1 MAEPP
6 GAPGVDPGISD
17 AESIAVLRNS
27 SSTRLLQPVW
37 HGGRAVSRSASE
49 ATDFVVAVADLAER
63 DGSGGWLAAALNAA
77 AYTVAGLDDTAA
89 ERVWGADAA
98 ALVTA
103 CAQPAG
109 RLTTGDGELRLTG
122 RWESVTGAAF
132 ADWLLLSALEG
143 DDEAPRESVRY
154 VLVPRDVV
162 QIDRHVGRRGLAT
175 AGIVDVSVSGAI
187 VDAVF
192 AHPGE
197 SSREN
202 SDFDESRTSC
212 PVVAGAG
219 QAAAVVGAAAGV
231 WRAHVG
237 QVRQRLATSYGS
249 EDTNE
254 LTSSAV
260 LVAKAESD
268 IDAARLQLVTSLSAD
283 ARAAGTALCQAVTRA
298 RDAADQLLS
307 SGSRHA
313 LDATDP
319 VARLWFDVLAGY
331 RLTIRSVQQ
340 PAIG

>member
-6 GAPGVDPGISD
+6 GPPGVDPGVSD
-17 AESIAVLRNS
+17 TESIAVVREPS
-27 SSTRLLQPVW
+27 SRLLQPAR

-49 ATDFVVAVADLAER
+49 ATDFVAAVADLAER
-63 DGSGGWLAAALNAA
+63 DGSGGWLAAALNTA
-77 AYTVAGLDDTAA
+77 AYTVGSLDDAAA

-103 CAQPAG
+103 CAEPAG
-109 RLTTGDGELRLTG
+109 RLTTGHGKLRLTG
-122 RWESVTGAAF
+122 RWESVTGAVF
-132 ADWLLLSALEG
+132 ADWMLLSAREG
-143 DDEAPRESVRY
+143 DEEAERDSVRY

-162 QIDRHVGRRGLAT
+162 HIDRHVGRRGLAA
-175 AGIVDVSVSGAI
+175 AGIADVSVSGAV

-192 AHPGE
+192 ACPDE
-197 SSREN
+197 SSCE
-202 SDFDESRTSC
+202 SGDLDESRPSC
-212 PVVAGAG
+212 RVLAGAG

-249 EDTNE
+249 EDTSE

-268 IDAARLQLVTSLSAD
+268 IDAARLQLVASLTAD
-283 ARAAGTALCQAVTRA
+283 APAATTALCQAVTRA

-340 PAIG
+340 PAVG

>member
-6 GAPGVDPGISD
+6 GAPGVDPGVSD
-17 AESIAVLRNS
+17 TESIAVLRDSTS
-27 SSTRLLQPVW
+27 SRLLQPVR
-37 HGGRAVSRSASE
+37 HGGRAASRSASE
-49 ATDFVVAVADLAER
+49 AADFVVAVAGLAER
-63 DGSGGWLAAALNAA
+63 DGSGGWLAGALNAA
-77 AYTVAGLDDTAA
+77 AYAVAGLDDAAA
-89 ERVWGADAA
+89 ERVWGADTA

-103 CAQPAG
+103 CAEPAG
-109 RLTTGDGELRLTG
+109 RLTTGRGKRRLTG
-122 RWESVTGAAF
+122 RWESVTGAVF
-132 ADWLLLSALEG
+132 ADWMLLSALDE
-143 DDEAPRESVRY
+143 DDRGSVRY
-154 VLVPRDVV
+154 VLLPRDAV
-162 QIDRHVGRRGLAT
+162 QIDRHAHRRGLDA
-175 AGIVDVSVSGAI
+175 AGIGDVTVSDVI

-192 AHPGE
+192 SHPDESPSEKSEFGE
-197 SSREN
+197 SPISYR
-202 SDFDESRTSC
+202 
-212 PVVAGAG
+212 VLAGAG

-249 EDTNE
+249 EDTTE

-283 ARAAGTALCQAVTRA
+283 TPAATTALCQAVTRA
-298 RDAADQLLS
+298 RNAADQLLS

-340 PAIG
+340 PTVD